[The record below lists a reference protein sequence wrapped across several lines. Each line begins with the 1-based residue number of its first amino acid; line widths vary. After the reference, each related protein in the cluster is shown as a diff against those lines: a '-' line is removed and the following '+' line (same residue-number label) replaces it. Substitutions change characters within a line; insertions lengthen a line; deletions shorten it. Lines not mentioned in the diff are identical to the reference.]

1 MQVGGSIAIRHDQK
15 NEGIPE
21 VTVAV
26 TIVTNVHAIRVS
38 PTTIDHAEVIIRMT
52 PALAIM
58 TKSISRYDYNF
69 TEGLLWNKAYIL
81 LANI

>member
-15 NEGIPE
+15 NEEAHE
-21 VTVAV
+21 VTVEV

-38 PTTIDHAEVIIRMT
+38 MTTIDHAEVIIRMT

-58 TKSISRYDYNF
+58 TKFISRYDYNF